1 MTSAILVMALLFIA
15 GSVVVFWPLFRGKTG
30 PLPAGV
36 EGEGKSAVSDAE
48 RAKAEALRN
57 LKDLEEQ
64 HADGRISEIEYGELR
79 PVYEERAAEALADFE
94 KIGRVGKTP
103 TSAPA
108 PDAGRLVPINRMSA
122 FMGVVLAGVL
132 AAGAYGFL
140 GQWRAAAKPEAGHPP
155 AQSGDLD
162 VAGMVA
168 RLEARLAGNPNDTA
182 GHLMLA
188 RSYIALGR
196 LDDALE
202 RYRKVLSVDS
212 RNEEAHLGVAT
223 LMLQAGH
230 LDKAAK
236 SLEEALKTSPK
247 SGPAR
252 WMRGLV
258 FAKQGRFVEAERAW
272 RGLLKEVPPDSRE
285 AGMIR
290 ESLVELEKAR
300 KAGASGTPLA
310 R

>member
-1 MTSAILVMALLFIA
+1 MTAAILVMALLFVA
-15 GSVVVFWPLFRGKTG
+15 GAVLVFWPLLTGKTG
-30 PLPAGV
+30 PLPVGV

-64 HADGRISEIEYGELR
+64 HSDGRISENEYGELR
-79 PVYEERAAEALADFE
+79 PVYEGRAVEALAEFE
-94 KIGRVGKTP
+94 KLGRGAKTLA
-103 TSAPA
+103 SAPS
-108 PDAGRLVPINRMSA
+108 PDLSGLVTLNRMA
-122 FMGVVLAGVL
+122 GLMGVVLAGVL

-155 AQSGDLD
+155 AESGGLD

-168 RLEARLAGNPNDTA
+168 RLEAKLADNPNDT
-182 GHLMLA
+182 GGQLMLA

-258 FAKQGRFVEAERAW
+258 FAKQGRFDYAEKVW
-272 RGLLKEVPPDSRE
+272 RGLLKELPPDSRE

-290 ESLVELEKAR
+290 ESLAELEKAR
-300 KAGASGTPLA
+300 KAGSAGAP
-310 R
+310 RGG

>member
-1 MTSAILVMALLFIA
+1 MTASILVMALLFVTGA
-15 GSVVVFWPLFRGKTG
+15 VLVFWPLLTGKTG
-30 PLPAGV
+30 PLPVGV

-57 LKDLEEQ
+57 LKDLEDQ
-64 HADGRISEIEYGELR
+64 YADGRISENEYGELR
-79 PVYEERAAEALADFE
+79 PVYEGRAAEALADFE
-94 KIGRVGKTP
+94 KLGRGAKTAV
-103 TSAPA
+103 SAPS
-108 PDAGRLVPINRMSA
+108 PDAAGLLPLNRMA
-122 FMGVVLAGVL
+122 GFMGVVLAGVL

-140 GQWRAAAKPEAGHPP
+140 GQWRAAKPEASHPP

-168 RLEARLAGNPNDTA
+168 RLEARLAANPNDT
-182 GHLMLA
+182 GGQLMLA

-236 SLEEALKTSPK
+236 SLEEALKTNPA

-252 WMRGLV
+252 WMKGLI
-258 FAKQGRFVEAERAW
+258 FAKQGRFADAEKTW
-272 RGLLKEVPPDSRE
+272 RGLLKEMPPDSRE

-290 ESLVELEKAR
+290 ESLVEIKKAQT
-300 KAGASGTPLA
+300 AGELVAP
-310 R
+310 

>member
-1 MTSAILVMALLFIA
+1 MIAAILVMALLFVTGA
-15 GSVVVFWPLFRGKTG
+15 VFVFWTLLTGKTG
-30 PLPAGV
+30 PLPVGV
-36 EGEGKSAVSDAE
+36 EGGEEIAVSDAK

-64 HADGRISEIEYGELR
+64 YADGRISENEYGELR
-79 PVYEERAAEALADFE
+79 PVYEGRAVEALAAFE
-94 KIGRVGKTP
+94 KFGRSARTP
-103 TSAPA
+103 EPSP
-108 PDAGRLVPINRMSA
+108 PRDFAGLVPINRMA
-122 FMGVVLAGVL
+122 GFMGIVLAGVL

-155 AQSGDLD
+155 AASGELD

-168 RLEARLAGNPNDTA
+168 RLESRLAANPNDA
-182 GHLMLA
+182 GGQLMLA

-236 SLEEALKTSPK
+236 SLEEALKTNPA

-252 WMRGLV
+252 WMKGLV
-258 FAKQGRFVEAERAW
+258 FAKQGRFDEAERAW

-300 KAGASGTPLA
+300 KAGAPA
-310 R
+310 AP

>member
-1 MTSAILVMALLFIA
+1 MTAAILVMALLFVA
-15 GSVVVFWPLFRGKTG
+15 GAVLVFWPLLTGKTG
-30 PLPAGV
+30 PLPVGV

-57 LKDLEEQ
+57 LKDLEDQ
-64 HADGRISEIEYGELR
+64 YADGRISENEYGELR
-79 PVYEERAAEALADFE
+79 PVYEGRAAEALADFE
-94 KIGRVGKTP
+94 KLGRGANTAV
-103 TSAPA
+103 SAPS
-108 PDAGRLVPINRMSA
+108 PDAAGLLPLNRMA
-122 FMGVVLAGVL
+122 GFMGVVLAGVL

-140 GQWRAAAKPEAGHPP
+140 GQWRAPAKPDAGHPP
-155 AQSGDLD
+155 APSGELD

-168 RLEARLAGNPNDTA
+168 RLEARLSANPNDM
-182 GHLMLA
+182 GGQLMLA

-212 RNEEAHLGVAT
+212 RSEEAHLGVAT

-236 SLEEALKTSPK
+236 SIEEALKKNPA

-258 FAKQGRFVEAERAW
+258 FAKQGRFDEAERAW

-290 ESLVELEKAR
+290 ESLVEIKKAQT
-300 KAGASGTPLA
+300 AGELVAP
-310 R
+310 

>member
-1 MTSAILVMALLFIA
+1 MIVAIAVMALFFVA
-15 GSVVVFWPLFRGKTG
+15 GAVFVFWPLLTGKTE
-30 PLPAGV
+30 PLPIGV
-36 EGEGKSAVSDAE
+36 DGGEESAASDAE

-64 HADGRISEIEYGELR
+64 FADGRVTENEYGDLK
-79 PVYEERAAEALADFE
+79 PVYEGRAVEALAAFE
-94 KIGRVGKTP
+94 KAGRGAKTP
-103 TSAPA
+103 VSAPSR
-108 PDAGRLVPINRMSA
+108 DLAGLVPINRMA
-122 FMGVVLAGVL
+122 GFMGIVLAGVL

-140 GQWRAAAKPEAGHPP
+140 GQWRTAAKPEAGHPP
-155 AQSGDLD
+155 PAESGELD

-168 RLEARLAGNPNDTA
+168 RLEARLAANPNDV
-182 GHLMLA
+182 GGQLMLA

-252 WMRGLV
+252 WMKGLV
-258 FAKQGRFVEAERAW
+258 FAKQGRFDDAEKTW
-272 RGLLKEVPPDSRE
+272 LGLLKEVPPDSRE

-290 ESLVELEKAR
+290 ESLVEIEKAR
-300 KAGASGTPLA
+300 KAGTPA
-310 R
+310 AP

>member
-1 MTSAILVMALLFIA
+1 MTAAILVMALLFVA
-15 GSVVVFWPLFRGKTG
+15 SAVLVFWPLLTGKTG
-30 PLPAGV
+30 PLPVGV
-36 EGEGKSAVSDAE
+36 EGGEDSALSDAE

-64 HADGRISEIEYGELR
+64 HVDGQISENEYGDLR
-79 PVYEERAAEALADFE
+79 PVYEARAAETLAEFE
-94 KIGRVGKTP
+94 KLGRGGKTP
-103 TSAPA
+103 GSPPS
-108 PDAGRLVPINRMSA
+108 PDAARLVPINRMA
-122 FMGVVLAGVL
+122 GFMGVVLSAVL

-140 GQWRAAAKPEAGHPP
+140 GQWRAPAKPEAGHPP
-155 AQSGDLD
+155 AASGELD

-168 RLEARLAGNPNDTA
+168 RLEARLAANPNDTD
-182 GHLMLA
+182 GQLMLA

-202 RYRKVLSVDS
+202 RYRKVLSIDS

-223 LMLQAGH
+223 LMLQGGH

-236 SLEEALKTSPK
+236 SLEEALKTNPA

-252 WMRGLV
+252 WMKGLI
-258 FAKQGRFVEAERAW
+258 FAKQGRLDEAERAW
-272 RGLLKEVPPDSRE
+272 RGLLREMPPDSRE

-290 ESLVELEKAR
+290 ESLAELQKAR
-300 KAGASGTPLA
+300 TAGPSTA